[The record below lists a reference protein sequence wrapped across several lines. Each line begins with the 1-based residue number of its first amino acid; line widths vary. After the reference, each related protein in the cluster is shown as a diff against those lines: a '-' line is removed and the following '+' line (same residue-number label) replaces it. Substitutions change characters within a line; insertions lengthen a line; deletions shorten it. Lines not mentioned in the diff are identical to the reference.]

1 MSQEIL
7 EAILFEAREGNA
19 ENDITGMLMYADGIF
34 VQVLEG
40 EQFIVRR
47 LVAKIEQDTRHNGLD
62 ILLQE
67 PIDEPSFSNWEMAYL
82 PLDPRDAPITGIP
95 GVETLSEL
103 TERMRE
109 KESYVG
115 MFLKRSAERLFQA
128 VA

>member
-7 EAILFEAREGNA
+7 ESILSEARTGNA

-40 EQFIVRR
+40 EQFIIRR
-47 LVAKIEQDTRHNGLD
+47 LIEKIEQDARHNGLD

-67 PIDEPSFSNWEMAYL
+67 PIEERSFSNWEMAYL

-95 GVETLSEL
+95 GVKTLSEL

-109 KESYVG
+109 KESYIG
-115 MFLKRSAERLFQA
+115 MFLQRSAERLFRA